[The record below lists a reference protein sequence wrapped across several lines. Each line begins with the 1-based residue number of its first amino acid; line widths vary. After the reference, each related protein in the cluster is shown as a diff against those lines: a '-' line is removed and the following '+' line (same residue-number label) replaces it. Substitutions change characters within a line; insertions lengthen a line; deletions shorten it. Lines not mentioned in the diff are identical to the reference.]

1 MSNQRSLAVIAH
13 VYYPEMW
20 PELAGCIGNL
30 GACDLTVT
38 YVDESAV
45 AAARH
50 DFPNAKFVRCENRGY
65 DVWPFVTAL
74 KALDLGEYDLVIKL
88 HTKRNIERAH
98 VFAMGGTRLNGGAWR
113 DRLLGFVR
121 TPEAWAKTLAAFDDQ
136 RVGMVAGRSVVFGRK
151 ESGKACY
158 DAALRELNEK
168 FSIPA
173 RRGALFVGGTMFAV
187 RAALLRPF
195 ADHPFTAETFAV
207 SGGHESTTYAHLMER
222 MLGLAVGGQ
231 GFRIEGFDGSVR
243 WRRFWVAVGR
253 FLFDNRWSERRHSIR
268 ICGITVYLKRL
279 A

>member
-1 MSNQRSLAVIAH
+1 MRLAVVVH

-20 PELAGCIGNL
+20 PELAGCIRNI

-38 YVDESAV
+38 YVEESAV
-45 AAARH
+45 ATARL
-50 DFPNAKFVRCENRGY
+50 DFPDATFVRCENRGY
-65 DVWPFVTAL
+65 DVWPFVVAL
-74 KALDLGEYDLVIKL
+74 KTLDLGEYDLVVKL
-88 HTKRNIERAH
+88 HTKRNISRAH
-98 VFAMGGTRLNGGAWR
+98 AFAMGGTRLNGSAWR
-113 DRLLGFVR
+113 DRLLGFAR
-121 TPEAWAKTLAAFDDQ
+121 TPDAWAKTLATFDDQ
-136 RVGMVAGRSVVFGRK
+136 QIGMVAGRRVVFGRK

-173 RRGALFVGGTMFAV
+173 CRGGLFVGGTMFAV

-195 ADHPFTAETFAV
+195 ADFPFTAEMFAV

-222 MLGLAVGGQ
+222 MLGLAIYGH
-231 GFRIEGFDGSVR
+231 GFCIEGFDGSVR

-253 FLFDNRWSERRHSIR
+253 FFFDNRWSERRHSIR